1 MHESSWMNS
10 ARLALISSA
19 SVHKMR
25 ASPAMPSISNAVLT
39 VLPVSP
45 LLEANVWP
53 LLMVCP
59 TRMSEL
65 LPGGAGFHAS
75 FGMNNG
81 TGV

>member
-1 MHESSWMNS
+1 MDELREVGVDRQRLS
-10 ARLALISSA
+10 AQDAN
-19 SVHKMR
+19 
-25 ASPAMPSISNAVLT
+25 MPSISNAVLT

-65 LPGGAGFHAS
+65 LPGGAGFHAG